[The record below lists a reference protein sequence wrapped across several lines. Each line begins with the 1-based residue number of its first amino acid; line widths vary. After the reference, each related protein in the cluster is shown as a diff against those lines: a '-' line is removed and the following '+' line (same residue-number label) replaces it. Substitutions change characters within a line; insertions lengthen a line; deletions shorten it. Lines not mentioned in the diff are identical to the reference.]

1 MVFLSKRISDF
12 GSDGID
18 CSELAVVKHSRC
30 CDRTFHVIVAL
41 SKYLSLS
48 DLPSNLV
55 PEEPVSVFSVVVR
68 ISLFGR
74 IDELVFFASLDVCDS
89 GPREEQWDTT
99 EMEFIVAPAY
109 CPVFLDPTT
118 FFMGNPLTGPIFIL
132 SSGPAPMI
140 SSNSTSASVLL
151 L

>member
-18 CSELAVVKHSRC
+18 CSELAVVEHSRC

-48 DLPSNLV
+48 DLPSDLV
-55 PEEPVSVFSVVVR
+55 PEEPVSVFSVVVG

-74 IDELVFFASLDVCDS
+74 IDELMFFAAADSASLDVCDS
-89 GPREEQWDTT
+89 GPREEQLDTT

-109 CPVFLDPTT
+109 CPVFLDPTA
-118 FFMGNPLTGPIFIL
+118 FFMGKPLNGPMFIL
-132 SSGPAPMI
+132 SS
-140 SSNSTSASVLL
+140 
-151 L
+151 